1 VRRLAGF
8 VFLIFLLGL
17 SLIYLKKYGILIP
30 EQKELLQVRLYRH
43 KTGEIISLPLEDYIY
58 GVVAAEMPAAFPE
71 EALKAQAV
79 AARTYILKRIKAGGL
94 ANNIHPGADI
104 CDDYRHGQAWAS
116 PQEMRNRWGLIDYYR
131 YHQKIKRS
139 VENTRGTV
147 LTYQGQL
154 IDPVYHSSCG
164 GRGTENAVE
173 VWQDEVPYLKGVSCP
188 YCADPAP
195 VQTVSLKTS
204 KLNYL
209 LKSMSAMAMN
219 KENRRPQHLP
229 AKESA
234 GLQKEKNLPS
244 FVVLTFTT
252 SGRPKI
258 VCLNDQVILATT
270 MRDLLGLR
278 STDFTWETTG
288 NQVEINTRGYGHAV
302 GMCQYGA
309 KGMALHGWTFA
320 QILTHYYTGVEL
332 TKL

>member
-1 VRRLAGF
+1 VRRLVSL
-8 VFLIFLLGL
+8 VFLIFLFGL
-17 SLIYLKKYGILIP
+17 SLIYLKKHGILIP
-30 EQKELLQVRLYRH
+30 EQKELLQVKLYRH
-43 KTGEIISLPLEDYIY
+43 KTDEIISLPLEEYIN
-58 GVVAAEMPAAFPE
+58 GVVAAEMPAEFPE

-116 PQEMRNRWGLIDYYR
+116 PQEMRNRWGLINYYR
-131 YHQKIKRS
+131 YHQKIKRA
-139 VENTRGTV
+139 VESTRGVV

-164 GRGTENAVE
+164 GRGTENAAE
-173 VWQDEVPYLKGVSCP
+173 VWQDEIPYLKRVSCP

-195 VQTVSLKTS
+195 VQTVSLKTAE
-204 KLNYL
+204 LNYL
-209 LKSMSAMAMN
+209 LKTMSATVMN
-219 KENRRPQHLP
+219 NENIQPQHLP
-229 AKESA
+229 AKESVN
-234 GLQKEKNLPS
+234 LQKEKILPS
-244 FVVLTFTT
+244 FAVLTYTT
-252 SGRPKI
+252 SGRPKL
-258 VCLNDQVILATT
+258 VCLNNQVILATT

-278 STDFTWETTG
+278 STDFTWETVG
-288 NQVEINTRGYGHAV
+288 NKVKINTRGYGHAV

-309 KGMALHGWTFA
+309 KGMALHGWNFA